1 MLQTWITILLCA
13 CVVACCPWSLHFIRV
28 IIYIKRCELA
38 GLSVEGL
45 LSIQLVVIDSLP
57 REENRSFLVMRL
69 KYFRLATTCF
79 GFDCAVA
86 LTTPGIISTTRIREL
101 QLWESIILNKG
112 LLLIIELQF
121 QSHSPL

>member
-1 MLQTWITILLCA
+1 M
-13 CVVACCPWSLHFIRV
+13 
-28 IIYIKRCELA
+28 
-38 GLSVEGL
+38 
-45 LSIQLVVIDSLP
+45 VIDTLP
-57 REENRSFLVMRL
+57 REENSSFLVMRL
-69 KYFRLATTCF
+69 EFRLTTTCF